1 MDAAPKEAD
10 ASSKVIEPKVIEPKV
25 IEPKV
30 SDQFKN
36 SQFVRILLV
45 SFLILILQIPTV
57 MLQGLVND
65 RQSLRQ
71 EAVSSITVKWGTQQE
86 IIGPRLVVPYIKRV
100 QSGNTKKAEVK
111 SGIFLPQTL
120 NISGNLD
127 SETRHRGIF
136 EVPVYRTD
144 LSIRGR
150 FQRPDLSSWGVNP
163 EDILWNRAE
172 LNIQISDTH
181 ALQNQA
187 KLAWNKTKI
196 SFVPGQG
203 KLASDSNAS
212 GIHAVLKDKM
222 VGDTFDFEIPLKL
235 QGSERMTFAPFGE
248 TTQVN
253 LTSNWPDPSFQGS
266 WLPSQNTVT
275 SKGFKAVWDIPSLG
289 RNYPQLWN
297 TESPVGADTIKN
309 SIFGVDLISPVDN
322 YRMAERSIKYNFLFL
337 VLTFAVF
344 WLFEVTVRLRV
355 HPLQYLLVGI
365 AMSLFYLLQLAL
377 SEHIGFQG
385 AYAIASAAVIG
396 MITIYSVA
404 ILRAKRRAGIIGAMQ
419 IALYGYL
426 YVVLV
431 NQDYSLLIGSFGL
444 FGFLA
449 IVMYF
454 TRRIDWFD
462 LNRSAIPPTT
472 LSKDNSADVSV

>member
-1 MDAAPKEAD
+1 MDAPPKATD
-10 ASSKVIEPKVIEPKV
+10 ASSKIFEQVR
-25 IEPKV
+25 
-30 SDQFKN
+30 N

-45 SFLILILQIPTV
+45 FFLILILQIPTV
-57 MLQGLVND
+57 MLQGLVRD
-65 RQSLRQ
+65 RQDLRQ
-71 EAVSSITVKWGTQQE
+71 EAVKSITAPWGAQQE
-86 IIGPRLVVPYIKRV
+86 IIGPRLIIPYIKRF
-100 QSGNTKKAEVK
+100 QSGNTRKAETQ
-111 SGIFLPQTL
+111 SGVFLPQSLKVT
-120 NISGNLD
+120 GD
-127 SETRHRGIF
+127 MKSETRHRGIF
-136 EVPVYRTD
+136 EVPVYQTS
-144 LSIRGR
+144 LTISGN
-150 FQRPDLSSWGVNP
+150 FQRPDFSNWGVNP

-172 LNIQISDTH
+172 LNIQISDAH
-181 ALQNQA
+181 AIQNQA
-187 KLAWNKTKI
+187 KLSWNKTQVT
-196 SFVPGQG
+196 FAPGQG
-203 KLASDSNAS
+203 KLSDNMP
-212 GIHAVLKDKM
+212 GIHAALQGKLKENA
-222 VGDTFDFEIPLKL
+222 FDFEIPLKL
-235 QGSERMTFAPFGE
+235 QGSERITFAPFGE

-266 WLPSQNTVT
+266 WSPKNTVT
-275 SKGFKAVWDIPSLG
+275 GKGFKAAWDIPSLG

-297 TESPVGADTIKN
+297 SESPVGADIIRA

-337 VLTFAVF
+337 ILTFAVF

-377 SEHIGFQG
+377 SEHMGFQG
-385 AYAIASAAVIG
+385 AYAIASAAVVG
-396 MITIYSVA
+396 MITLYSVA

-419 IALYGYL
+419 VALYGYL

-462 LNRSAIPPTT
+462 STRSISLPKTSTT
-472 LSKDNSADVSV
+472 NAPADTSVL

>member
-1 MDAAPKEAD
+1 MDAPAKETD
-10 ASSKVIEPKVIEPKV
+10 ASAKVFEQVR
-25 IEPKV
+25 
-30 SDQFKN
+30 N

-45 SFLILILQIPTV
+45 FFLILILQIPTV
-57 MLQGLVND
+57 MLEGLVRD
-65 RQSLRQ
+65 RQNLRQ
-71 EAVSSITVKWGTQQE
+71 EAVSGITVKWGTQQE

-100 QSGNTKKAEVK
+100 QSGDTKKAEVK
-111 SGIFLPQTL
+111 SGVFLPQTL
-120 NISGNLD
+120 SISGNLD

-136 EVPVYRTD
+136 EVPVYQTN

-150 FQRPDLSSWGVNP
+150 FQRPDFSAWGVNP

-172 LNIQISDTH
+172 LNVQISDTH

-187 KLAWNKTKI
+187 KLVWNKAPI
-196 SFVPGQG
+196 SFIPGQG
-203 KLASDSNAS
+203 KLSNNSNAS
-212 GIHAVLKDKM
+212 GIHAVLQKKM
-222 VGDTFDFEIPLKL
+222 EGSTFDFEIPLKL
-235 QGSERMTFAPFGE
+235 KGSERMTFAPFGE

-253 LTSNWPDPSFQGS
+253 LTSNWADPSFQGS
-266 WLPSQNTVT
+266 WLPSQSTVT
-275 SKGFKAVWDIPSLG
+275 DKGFKAVWDIPSLG

-297 TESPVGADTIKN
+297 TESPVEAETIRK

-322 YRMAERSIKYNFLFL
+322 YRMAARSIKYNFLFL
-337 VLTFAVF
+337 ILTFAVF

-377 SEHIGFQG
+377 SEHMGFQG
-385 AYAIASAAVIG
+385 AYAIASAAVVG
-396 MITIYSVA
+396 MITLYSIAV
-404 ILRAKRRAGIIGAMQ
+404 LRAKRRAGIIGAMQ
-419 IALYGYL
+419 VALYGYL

-444 FGFLA
+444 FAFLA

-462 LNRSAIPPTT
+462 SNRSSSLPISP
-472 LSKDNSADVSV
+472 SKEVLKDTPG

>member
-1 MDAAPKEAD
+1 MDAPPKVTD
-10 ASSKVIEPKVIEPKV
+10 ASSKVFEQIR
-25 IEPKV
+25 
-30 SDQFKN
+30 N

-45 SFLILILQIPTV
+45 FFLILILQIPTV
-57 MLQGLVND
+57 MLEGLVRD

-71 EAVSSITVKWGTQQE
+71 EAVSSITAKWGAQQE
-86 IIGPRLVVPYIKRV
+86 IIGPRLVVPYIKRF
-100 QSGNTKKAEVK
+100 QSGNTKKAETK
-111 SGIFLPQTL
+111 SGVFLPQSLKIT
-120 NISGNLD
+120 GD
-127 SETRHRGIF
+127 MKSETRHRGIF
-136 EVPVYRTD
+136 EVPVYQTA
-144 LSIRGR
+144 LTVSGN

-163 EDILWNRAE
+163 EDILWDRAE
-172 LNIQISDTH
+172 LNMQISDVH
-181 ALQNQA
+181 AVQNQA
-187 KLAWNKTKI
+187 ELSWNKTQI
-196 SFVPGQG
+196 AFAPGQG
-203 KLASDSNAS
+203 KLSDNTP
-212 GIHAVLKDKM
+212 GIHAALKGKLK
-222 VGDTFDFEIPLKL
+222 GDTFDFKIPLKL
-235 QGSERMTFAPFGE
+235 QGSEKMTFAPFGE

-266 WLPSQNTVT
+266 WLPSENTVNA
-275 SKGFKAVWDIPSLG
+275 KGFKAVWDIPSLG
-289 RNYPQLWN
+289 RNYPQFWN
-297 TESPVGADTIKN
+297 SENPVGAEIVRA

-337 VLTFAVF
+337 ILTFAVF

-377 SEHIGFQG
+377 SEHMGFQG
-385 AYAIASAAVIG
+385 AYAIASAAVVG
-396 MITIYSVA
+396 MITLYSIAV
-404 ILRAKRRAGIIGAMQ
+404 LRAKRRAGIIGAMQ
-419 IALYGYL
+419 VALYGYL

-462 LNRSAIPPTT
+462 SSRPASLPKASATNAPADT
-472 LSKDNSADVSV
+472 SA